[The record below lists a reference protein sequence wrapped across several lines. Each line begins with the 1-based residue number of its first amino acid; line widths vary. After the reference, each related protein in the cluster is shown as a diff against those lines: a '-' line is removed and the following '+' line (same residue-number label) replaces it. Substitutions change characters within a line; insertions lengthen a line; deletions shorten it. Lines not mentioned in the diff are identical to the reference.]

1 MRILPPIFWLA
12 AGLAILA
19 THAAAQSGSQED
31 RLRDALRKTT
41 VDLRAAQD
49 TQVALQASLDQAQ
62 KERDA
67 LQQQVVQLTAQIAQR
82 PAEPAPAA
90 PAPATPPQPTAE
102 EQQLRAAV
110 DALKRQNADLA
121 AGVKKWQAAYQQA
134 ASVAQAKDAESRQL
148 AAANKIVEAT
158 LDVCTGKN
166 TRLLAV
172 ANDILHLYRQQ
183 DFKSLLLMSYEPLL
197 GYKKVELENIV
208 QDNEDR
214 VRAQKYYPGEQ
225 PQVTQTPA
233 KASAR

>member
-1 MRILPPIFWLA
+1 MRAPHPTLWLA
-12 AGLAILA
+12 ACLAVFA
-19 THAAAQSGSQED
+19 TAAVGQSASQED

-49 TQVALQASLDQAQ
+49 SQVALQASLEQAQ

-67 LQQQVVQLTAQIAQR
+67 LQQQVAQLNAQSAQR
-82 PAEPAPAA
+82 QAEPAPAA
-90 PAPATPPQPTAE
+90 PAPAAPPQPSAE

-110 DALKRQNADLA
+110 DTLKRQNADLQ

-148 AAANKIVEAT
+148 AASNRIVGAT
-158 LDVCTGKN
+158 LGVCEGKN

-225 PQVTQTPA
+225 PQTPA

>member
-1 MRILPPIFWLA
+1 MRASYPTVWLA
-12 AGLAILA
+12 ACLAVFA
-19 THAAAQSGSQED
+19 TGAAAQSASQED

-49 TQVALQASLDQAQ
+49 SQVALQASLDQAQ

-67 LQQQVVQLTAQIAQR
+67 LQQQVAQLTAQAAQR
-82 PAEPAPAA
+82 AAEPAPAA
-90 PAPATPPQPTAE
+90 PAPPAPPPQD
-102 EQQLRAAV
+102 QQLRAV
-110 DALKRQNADLA
+110 IDALKRQNAELE
-121 AGVKKWQAAYQQA
+121 AGVRKWQAAYQQA

-148 AAANKIVEAT
+148 AASLKISETT
-158 LDVCTGKN
+158 LGVCAGKN

-197 GYKKVELENIV
+197 GFKKVELENIV

-225 PQVTQTPA
+225 PQAPA
-233 KASAR
+233 KAPAR